1 MTMRPIYMGSVFFAM
16 RKKESNSMAKTEIE
30 EMGEDTAGMA
40 ESTSKLR
47 EQILALTNVNGKGGF
62 DIMTADGKAFKSTY
76 EILQGISKVW
86 KDISDIDQAKFFIA
100 SMYRNVHKVNTS
112 KTSKT

>member
-1 MTMRPIYMGSVFFAM
+1 
-16 RKKESNSMAKTEIE
+16 MAKTEIE

-47 EQILALTNVNGKGGF
+47 EQILALTNVDGKGGF

-76 EILQGISKVW
+76 QILQGIAKVW
-86 KDISDIDQAKFFIA
+86 KDISDIDQANIYCLYVQKCA
-100 SMYRNVHKVNTS
+100 
-112 KTSKT
+112 